1 MNRIVNVG
9 DVLADKYRVEKI
21 LGLGGMGM
29 VVAAIHLDLE
39 QRVAIKMMLPSGGDN
54 SDAAARFL
62 REARAAAKLTG
73 EHVCRVLDV
82 GRFDTGAPYIVME
95 HLEGQTLGAYLKRR
109 GPLPIGEAVDYV
121 LQAAE
126 GMAEAHARGIVH
138 RDLKPDNL
146 FLTTRLDGEPIV
158 KVLDFGISKAAVAN
172 SVTRTNDIMGSP
184 AYMAPEQMNSA
195 RDVDAR
201 ADIWSLG
208 VVLYQLL
215 GGKLP
220 FTAESLPALCLSV
233 IHDPAAPLASVRG
246 DLPPALDAIVMRCLE
261 KDRTDRFADIGEL
274 AEMLAPFTTGPNDAT
289 VLRIRTV
296 LNRRDT
302 AVAPL
307 VVHDTPAVELET
319 ADYGRVTLEP
329 DIEVAFHYHD
339 PEPADA
345 QVDATRELRR
355 IEPKQP
361 SRRPGGKRGRSPVVV
376 VDGVEGEPPQ
386 VYIAA
391 TTFDASAGESIRIP
405 RHRRVPVGVIGA
417 VAGVLALLVIVAVF
431 ATRDRHARIVRPG
444 YEPITTPLVDAQA
457 TTGSAAAALSAGSA
471 IGSSPAAP
479 EPQVVDSPDAKA
491 DVTKHRPRTRQ
502 PRPKP
507 DKPIGKP
514 TDKPT
519 EDPAVTDEQ
528 WEHMHHDKPESR

>member
-39 QRVAIKMMLPSGGDN
+39 QRVAIKLMLPSGGDN

-215 GGKLP
+215 GGKVP
-220 FTAESLPALCLSV
+220 FTAESLPALCLAV
-233 IHDPAAPLASVRG
+233 IHDPPPPLSSVRG
-246 DLPPALDAIVMRCLE
+246 DLPPGLADIVMRCLE
-261 KDRTDRFADIGEL
+261 KDREDRFADIGEL
-274 AEMLAPFTTGPNDAT
+274 AERLAPFTTGPNDAT

-296 LNRRDT
+296 LSRRDT
-302 AVAPL
+302 AEAP
-307 VVHDTPAVELET
+307 VVHDTEVVELQT
-319 ADYGRVTLEP
+319 ADYGRVTLEAP

-339 PEPADA
+339 PEP
-345 QVDATRELRR
+345 VDATRDLRDR
-355 IEPKQP
+355 PVRRAP
-361 SRRPGGKRGRSPVVV
+361 SRARGSRRSSWSRESTTSRRRSTSRRRRSMPARASRS
-376 VDGVEGEPPQ
+376 GSR
-386 VYIAA
+386 AA
-391 TTFDASAGESIRIP
+391 
-405 RHRRVPVGVIGA
+405 GA
-417 VAGVLALLVIVAVF
+417 CRSG
-431 ATRDRHARIVRPG
+431 
-444 YEPITTPLVDAQA
+444 
-457 TTGSAAAALSAGSA
+457 
-471 IGSSPAAP
+471 
-479 EPQVVDSPDAKA
+479 
-491 DVTKHRPRTRQ
+491 
-502 PRPKP
+502 
-507 DKPIGKP
+507 
-514 TDKPT
+514 
-519 EDPAVTDEQ
+519 
-528 WEHMHHDKPESR
+528 